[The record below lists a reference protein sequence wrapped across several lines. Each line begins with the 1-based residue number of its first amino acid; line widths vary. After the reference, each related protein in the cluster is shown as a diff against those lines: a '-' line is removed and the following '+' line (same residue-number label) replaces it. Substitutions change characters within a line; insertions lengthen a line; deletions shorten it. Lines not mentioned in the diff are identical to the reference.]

1 MNKSKKWIQLTL
13 LTGMVLL
20 LTACGNVNAPITSE
34 STNLWDRYIIYSLS
48 QFIVWLSN
56 LLGGSY
62 ALGIIVFTLII
73 RGALIPLTKMQLKS
87 QRQMQ
92 ELQPE
97 LDKLKE
103 KYPNRDR
110 ESMRLLQEEQQ
121 LLMETRGVN
130 QFAGCLPLVIQLPVM
145 MALYQAIVRTEV
157 LRQGHFLWMNL
168 GKVDPFFILPILAA
182 GLMFANSYYTMLSN
196 PKQNSQMKVF
206 MYVMP
211 VVILFISMS
220 FPSAVSLYWVISNAV
235 TLIQTFMYNNPF
247 KIIAERK
254 AKEQQEKEKEKA
266 LRKALKRTKRK

>member
-1 MNKSKKWIQLTL
+1 MNKSKKWIQLTS

-235 TLIQTFMYNNPF
+235 ILIQTFMYNNPF

>member
-1 MNKSKKWIQLTL
+1 MKKSKKWIQLTL
-13 LTGMVLL
+13 LAGLVLL
-20 LTACGNVNAPITSE
+20 LTACGNVNTPITSE
-34 STNLWDRYIIYSLS
+34 STNLWDRYIIYNLS

-56 LLGGSY
+56 LFGGSY
-62 ALGIIVFTLII
+62 AIGIILFTLII

-97 LDKLKE
+97 LDKIKE

-110 ESMRLLQEEQQ
+110 ESMRLMQEEQQ
-121 LLMETRGVN
+121 LLMETRGIN
-130 QFAGCLPLVIQLPVM
+130 QFAGCLPLFIQLPVM

-157 LRQGHFLWMNL
+157 LRQGHFLWTNL
-168 GKVDPFFILPILAA
+168 GKVDPYFILPILAA
-182 GLMFANSYYTMLSN
+182 GLMFANSYYSMLSN

-211 VVILFISMS
+211 VMILIISMS
-220 FPSAVSLYWVISNAV
+220 FPSAVSLYWVVSNAV
-235 TLIQTFMYNNPF
+235 TLIQTFVYNNPF

-254 AKEQQEKEKEKA
+254 AKEEEEKAKEKA
-266 LRKALKRTKRK
+266 LRKALKRAKRR

>member
-1 MNKSKKWIQLTL
+1 MNKSKKWIQLTS

>member
-62 ALGIIVFTLII
+62 ALGIIAFTLII

-247 KIIAERK
+247 KIIAERN

-266 LRKALKRTKRK
+266 LRKALKRAKRK